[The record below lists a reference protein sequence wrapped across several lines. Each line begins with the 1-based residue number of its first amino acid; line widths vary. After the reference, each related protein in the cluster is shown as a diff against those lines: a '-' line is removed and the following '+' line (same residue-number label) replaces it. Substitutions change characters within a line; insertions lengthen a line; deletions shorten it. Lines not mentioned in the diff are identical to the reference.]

1 MKLITNKDCTYI
13 NSHINNISFPK
24 TIEELEWYIYEH
36 GRYNVEDIVN
46 ESKDGWTEWTVP
58 RNSAIGD
65 IVLFFHAKTSI
76 QWIRKLETATRNLD
90 GTKHNKLILNDWLKK
105 ARDLYSL
112 YGG

>member
-1 MKLITNKDCTYI
+1 MEGISNKDLKYI

-36 GRYNVEDIVN
+36 GCYNVEDVIN
-46 ESKDGWTEWTVP
+46 ECEQGYTIWTVP

-65 IVLFFHAKTSI
+65 IVLYFHAKTAI

-105 ARDLYSL
+105 ARDL
-112 YGG
+112 